1 MRISQHCVVAKSK
14 VAFQRSAEKTL
25 KRWLIRS
32 ARLLLPNAIHIV
44 SGTCV
49 DGFQQCPA
57 AQGKCDSVDTIQLF
71 WIAEVWSS
79 CNQNADV
86 FMRDGH
92 PIPMT
97 TNTIGETPKDHLNQR
112 RIGFP

>member
-1 MRISQHCVVAKSK
+1 M
-14 VAFQRSAEKTL
+14 
-25 KRWLIRS
+25 
-32 ARLLLPNAIHIV
+32 
-44 SGTCV
+44 
-49 DGFQQCPA
+49 
-57 AQGKCDSVDTIQLF
+57 DTIQLF